1 MKTITLIMAIFLSG
15 FVNSAGLVHPTVTK
29 IDISGV
35 IGEKGTLKSIPF
47 HLVADYKD
55 KATVWPANN
64 QQLNKL
70 AVSLNG
76 ISMSIS
82 DELYNKLT
90 GVVLSEI
97 HLSYIQQWSDKSSV
111 EVVIPYGELKTCE
124 SPDDGTVHHLKQKM
138 ILVFSVSGFYRE
150 SKNIQPCEH

>member
-1 MKTITLIMAIFLSG
+1 MAIFLSG

-64 QQLNKL
+64 QQLKKL
-70 AVSLNG
+70 AVSVNG

-82 DELYNKLT
+82 DELYSKLT

-97 HLSYIQQWSDKSSV
+97 SLSYIQQWSDKSSI
-111 EVVIPYGELKTCE
+111 EIAIPYGETQTCV
-124 SPDDGTVHHLKQKM
+124 SHDDGTVHYLKRKL
-138 ILVFSVSGFYRE
+138 ILVFSVSGSYRE
-150 SKNIQPCEH
+150 SKDIQSCEH